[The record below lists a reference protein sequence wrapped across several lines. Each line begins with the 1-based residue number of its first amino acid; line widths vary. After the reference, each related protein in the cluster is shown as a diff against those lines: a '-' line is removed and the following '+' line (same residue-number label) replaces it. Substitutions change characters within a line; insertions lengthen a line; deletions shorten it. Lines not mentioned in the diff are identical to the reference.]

1 MNITAQKHCLL
12 FICYSTPSM
21 HIQKT
26 QALFVHVLTDDLLSA
41 YQVLSIVPGTIHIPL
56 THPLP
61 LSLSHAHTHTH
72 KDTDLESR
80 TSHSHTEGW

>member
-1 MNITAQKHCLL
+1 
-12 FICYSTPSM
+12 M

-72 KDTDLESR
+72 TQRYRPRVKDLTF
-80 TSHSHTEGW
+80 SHRRVVILSVT